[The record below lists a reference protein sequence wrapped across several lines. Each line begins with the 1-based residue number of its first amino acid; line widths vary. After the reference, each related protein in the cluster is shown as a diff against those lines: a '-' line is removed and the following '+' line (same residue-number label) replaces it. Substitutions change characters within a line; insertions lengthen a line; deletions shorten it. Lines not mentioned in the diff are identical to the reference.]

1 MVRHE
6 LVLGLLDIAVS
17 RDVIVSDQEKPLE
30 EDKPSEKKMIVQGL
44 LFIFVLVP
52 AIFIVF
58 GFLLNEFVAKTPLVR
73 SFDDAARRAKIDACE
88 SHRAFAENKSP
99 DDDCYKEQGNDQ

>member
-1 MVRHE
+1 MVRHK

-17 RDVIVSDQEKPLE
+17 RSVIVSNQEKSLE
-30 EDKPSEKKMIVQGL
+30 EDKPSEKKMIIQGL

-58 GFLLNEFVAKTPLVR
+58 GFLLNEFVAKTPPVR
-73 SFDDAARRAKIDACE
+73 SFDDAAEKSQRLACE
-88 SHRAFAENKSP
+88 TKASSENKSSE
-99 DDDCYKEQGNDQ
+99 DCYK